1 MHIDCCPN
9 RGKDYWLVARAI
21 RVGDTVRKERVLY
34 LGRLDNITE
43 SRRFELENNIKAL
56 EEPDLL
62 KKFRQLLFMRGY
74 TLPTVCLEDLI
85 VDGVYEYGTVVAQ
98 HRIWEK
104 LDISEIIDRIGL
116 RVGGKIPLGKLVEI
130 QVVHRNCDPGSRG
143 ATARWYPKTALPIL
157 LNVPISQIYSRI
169 LLRSL
174 DYLQPKY
181 TVPMQIEIYKK
192 ITDAYGI
199 EPTRVDIDL
208 TSVHF
213 EGDNCILAMFGYNPP
228 GQGGRK
234 QIVVSIAVD
243 QHGIPLTHIVFPGN
257 KVAKKSLKRMDHIL
271 KEGFDVEGAV
281 RVGDRGFAT
290 EENIQYMDRKKEP
303 YLLALELNNK
313 EKGIANEAIQKDNWM
328 KADDEVQITEVLRH
342 ENGRDKKYLVS
353 INSEKAENEKTA
365 REERLK
371 AAEEELA
378 RHQRA
383 IAQKKVK
390 SRKDRDKR
398 IGNILENNSVR
409 SFIDYQGNKNGYGFR
424 FWRLTDKI
432 KEAERWNGVFVL
444 VTTETYMTPLE
455 MLGSY
460 RERDRVE
467 KAIRVLKDI
476 LEIEPQYVYTKEHV
490 LGHVFICVLAYQIR
504 SVMKYMLKHDSV
516 GMSIDEAFE
525 VLERLKVTSISVE
538 GNDAKVYRKLTRQD
552 GKMTKLVET
561 FNIPLG
567 DMETSPRGV

>member
-1 MHIDCCPN
+1 MHLDRRPR
-9 RGKDYWLVARAI
+9 RGHTYYLVAKTNRDGTH
-21 RVGDTVRKERVLY
+21 VWKESILY
-34 LGRLDNITE
+34 VGRLDNRPINEIYTIE
-43 SRRFELENNIKAL
+43 KRIMELKDQDVLRQFYQELRVLGIQIELFRFDTISIENV
-56 EEPDLL
+56 
-62 KKFRQLLFMRGY
+62 Q
-74 TLPTVCLEDLI
+74 
-85 VDGVYEYGTVVAQ
+85 EYGTVVAQ
-98 HRIWEK
+98 HSIWET
-104 LDISEIIDRIGL
+104 LGISEIIDRIGL
-116 RVGGKIPLGKLVEI
+116 RVGGTVPLSRLVEI
-130 QVVHRNCDPGSRG
+130 QTIHRNCDPGSRE
-143 ATARWYPKTALPIL
+143 AAERWYPKTALPIL
-157 LNVPISQIYSRI
+157 LNVPVSQIYSRI

-181 TVPMQIEIYKK
+181 TVPMQVEIYKK
-192 ITDAYGI
+192 ITEMYGI
-199 EPTRVDIDL
+199 NPTRVDIDL
-208 TSVHF
+208 TAVHF
-213 EGDNCILAMFGYNPP
+213 EGDNCILAEFGYSPP
-228 GQGGRK
+228 GQRGKK

-243 QHGIPLTHIVFPGN
+243 QNGIPLTHIVFPGN

-290 EENIQYMDRKKEP
+290 EENIRYMDRKKEP

-313 EKGIANEAIQKDNWM
+313 EKGIANEAIQKDNWI
-328 KADDEVQITEVLRH
+328 KADDKVQITEVLRP
-342 ENGRDKKYLVS
+342 ENGRDKKYLVAV
-353 INSEKAENEKTA
+353 NSEKAENEKTA
-365 REERLK
+365 REDRLK

-383 IAQKKVK
+383 IAQGKVK

-398 IGNILENNSVR
+398 IGNILQSNSVR
-409 SFIDYQGNKNGYGFR
+409 SYIDYQGNKNGYGFR

-432 KEAERWNGVFVL
+432 QEAERWNGVFVL

-504 SVMKYMLKHDSV
+504 SVMKYMLKQQGID
-516 GMSIDEAFE
+516 MSIDEAFE
-525 VLERLKVTSISVE
+525 VLERLKVTNISVQ

-552 GKMTKLVET
+552 GKITKLVET
-561 FNIPLG
+561 FNMRDD
-567 DMETSPRGV
+567 DMFLAP

>member
-1 MHIDCCPN
+1 MSI
-9 RGKDYWLVARAI
+9 
-21 RVGDTVRKERVLY
+21 
-34 LGRLDNITE
+34 
-43 SRRFELENNIKAL
+43 ENV
-56 EEPDLL
+56 
-62 KKFRQLLFMRGY
+62 Q
-74 TLPTVCLEDLI
+74 
-85 VDGVYEYGTVVAQ
+85 EYGSVVAQ
-98 HRIWEK
+98 HSVWET
-104 LDISEIIDRIGL
+104 LGISEIIDRIGL
-116 RVGGKIPLGKLVEI
+116 RVGGNVPLSKLVEI
-130 QVVHRNCDPGSRG
+130 QTIHRNCDPGSRE
-143 ATARWYPKTALPIL
+143 AAERWYPKTALPIIL
-157 LNVPISQIYSRI
+157 KVPISQIYSRI

-257 KVAKKSLKRMDHIL
+257 RVSMKSLKRMDHTL
-271 KEGFDVEGAV
+271 REGFDVEGAV

-313 EKGIANEAIQKDNWM
+313 EKGIANEAIQKDNWI
-328 KADDEVQITEVLRH
+328 KADDKVHITEVLRH
-342 ENGRDKKYLVS
+342 ENGRDKKYLAC

-365 REERLK
+365 RENRLK

-383 IAQKKVK
+383 IAQGKVK

-398 IGNILENNSVR
+398 IGNILQSNSVR
-409 SFIDYQGNKNGYGFR
+409 SYIDYQGNKNGYGFR

-432 KEAERWNGVFVL
+432 KKAERWNGVFVL
-444 VTTETYMTPLE
+444 VTTETYMTSLE

-504 SVMKYMLKHDSV
+504 SVMKYMLKQDSV
-516 GMSIDEAFE
+516 DMSIDEAFE
-525 VLERLKVTSISVE
+525 VLERLKVTNISVE

-552 GKMTKLVET
+552 GKIAKLVET
-561 FNIPLG
+561 FNMRDG
-567 DMETSPRGV
+567 DMFLAP